1 MKFAVDKNIPL
12 VKEFFGTLGD
22 VTILETGSMTSEAV
36 RDADVLIVRSET
48 KVGKQLLEKS
58 AVKFV
63 GTTTIG
69 FDHIDL
75 DYLNSRH
82 IAFANAPGSNANA
95 VKEYVVAGLLYL
107 SNFYGF
113 ELRGKTIGVVGVGNV
128 GKKIIH
134 AAEVLGMHVL
144 KNDPPLARLTADRA
158 FLPLDELAHCDII
171 SLHVPL
177 TKTGMD
183 PTFRLFDGER
193 FGKMKQGS
201 IFINTS
207 RGSVVDT
214 KALIHALREKR
225 IAYSI
230 IDVWENEPA
239 IDQELLSMVTI
250 GTAHIAGHS
259 LEGKINAVR
268 MVREQ
273 VCKYFSLSL
282 PAGPDLTAIIGTSI
296 GVQVPSDRLQTAET
310 VLHRIVSQCYDIT
323 FDDAQLR
330 GLLYLPLSQ
339 RKEYFQKLRSTYR
352 IRREFSN
359 AIAKLP
365 PQYSSIKNQLNSLG
379 LRPENPQDHQ

>member
-1 MKFAVDKNIPL
+1 MESENCLMKFVIDKNIPFAQ
-12 VKEFFGTLGD
+12 EFFGSLGA
-22 VTILETGSMTSEAV
+22 VTVLETASMTPESV

-75 DYLNSRH
+75 DYLNSRQ

-113 ELRGKTIGVVGVGNV
+113 DLHGKTIGVVGVGNV
-128 GKKIIH
+128 GKKIVH
-134 AAEVLGMHVL
+134 AAEVLGMQVV
-144 KNDPPLARLTADRA
+144 KNDPPLARLTADRS
-158 FLPLDELAHCDII
+158 FLPLDALADCDII

-193 FGKMKQGS
+193 FRKMKRGS

-230 IDVWENEPA
+230 IDVWEHEPA

-259 LEGKINAVR
+259 LEGKINAVQ

-282 PAGPDLTAIIGTSI
+282 PTGPDLTAILGT
-296 GVQVPSDRLQTAET
+296 
-310 VLHRIVSQCYDIT
+310 H
-323 FDDAQLR
+323 
-330 GLLYLPLSQ
+330 
-339 RKEYFQKLRSTYR
+339 RSTSSFGSFTNDR
-352 IRREFSN
+352 IITSTDCQ
-359 AIAKLP
+359 P
-365 PQYSSIKNQLNSLG
+365 M
-379 LRPENPQDHQ
+379 LRYYI